1 MAGTLVMCATPIGNL
16 DDVSP
21 RLAGELKGADVI
33 FAEDTR
39 RTAKLL
45 NHLGIDTP
53 MRSYFAGNERT
64 RNEELGQLL
73 ADGARIALV
82 SDAGTPVVSDPGA
95 SAVATA
101 IEVGADVTAIAG
113 PSAPVVALS
122 LSGFDGD
129 RFVFDGFLP
138 RKGRKRS
145 EYLSEIGVQTRTTV
159 IFSAPSRIAADL
171 VDLAD
176 ACGADR
182 PVMIARELTKL
193 HETLYRTTLGEA
205 PALFEDGEHARGEF
219 CVVIRGAS
227 QRPPSLDEAT
237 TAAAA
242 LIDSGSSTSDAV
254 KEIAA
259 AHGVSRRELYE
270 RVLSERS

>member
-1 MAGTLVMCATPIGNL
+1 MCATPIGNL

-21 RLAGELKGADVI
+21 RLASELSNADLI

-64 RNEELGQLL
+64 RNEELGRSLSE
-73 ADGARIALV
+73 GARVALV

-95 SAVATA
+95 SAVKAA
-101 IEVGADVTAIAG
+101 IEAGAEVTAIAG
-113 PSAPVVALS
+113 PSAPIVALS

-138 RKGRKRS
+138 RKGRGRS
-145 EYLSEIGVQTRTTV
+145 ESLADIRSETRTTI
-159 IFSAPSRIAADL
+159 IFSAPSRIA

-176 ACGADR
+176 LAEACGADR
-182 PVMIARELTKL
+182 QVVVARFR
-193 HETLYRTTLGEA
+193 YIFPGR
-205 PALFEDGEHARGEF
+205 
-219 CVVIRGAS
+219 
-227 QRPPSLDEAT
+227 
-237 TAAAA
+237 
-242 LIDSGSSTSDAV
+242 
-254 KEIAA
+254 
-259 AHGVSRRELYE
+259 
-270 RVLSERS
+270 